1 MSGEGMVIK
10 RQALRP
16 EHAWLLA
23 GAALLAALL
32 IAGIGYVAAKHHQA
46 ATVIEQLEPRFARL
60 AGLRADGERL
70 RTTERALSAN
80 LARLAYGPEGDPAQA
95 GNSALQQLRTAMSAR
110 GLQVASS
117 QVLAAREDGDFLR
130 IGLNLRVEGDLPAL
144 RDVLR
149 DMATMSNAP
158 IIFSENTQLTQQPAQ
173 GRPNNIIA
181 QLNLFVL
188 KVRQ

>member
-1 MSGEGMVIK
+1 MSGEGIVIK

-16 EHAWLLA
+16 EHVWLLA

-32 IAGIGYVAAKHHQA
+32 IAGVGYVAAKHHQA
-46 ATVIEQLEPRFARL
+46 ATVIEQLEPRYARL
-60 AGLRADGERL
+60 AGLREDGDRL

-95 GNSALQQLRTAMSAR
+95 GNSALQQLRTAMTAR

-144 RDVLR
+144 RDLLR
-149 DMATMSNAP
+149 DMAAMSDGP